1 MESEE
6 LKKKKKKT
14 NLAEY
19 KFCEDCGKVFGN
31 AFNLRRHITLTH
43 TKKECPDC
51 SEVFDSKR
59 KKNIFTTVIHKLLF
73 SIFVRKSLPH

>member
-6 LKKKKKKT
+6 IKKKKKKT

-19 KFCEDCGKVFGN
+19 KFCEECGKVFGN
-31 AFNLRRHITLTH
+31 AFNLRRHIALTH

-59 KKNIFTTVIHKLLF
+59 KKNHITILLRVIKKKN
-73 SIFVRKSLPH
+73 SKA